1 MWADATPNKWTI
13 SSRLLGEPRASGEGI
28 APFPYSTHF
37 FICAKHLAQIML
49 SIVSEPFCLL
59 VFVMLQTSKFGTPL
73 AFAFSVSGFRH
84 TALLSVHAV

>member
-59 VFVMLQTSKFGTPL
+59 VFVTSLIGKICFINTFPIN
-73 AFAFSVSGFRH
+73 
-84 TALLSVHAV
+84 